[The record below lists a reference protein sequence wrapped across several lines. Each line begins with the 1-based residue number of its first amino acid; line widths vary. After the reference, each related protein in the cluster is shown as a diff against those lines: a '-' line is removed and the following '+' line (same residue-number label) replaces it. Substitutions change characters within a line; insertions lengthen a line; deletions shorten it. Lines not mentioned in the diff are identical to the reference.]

1 MEIESTKIGEY
12 LRTYS
17 ILFSMSTYNNC
28 SLFENFKKMIDDKHT
43 NLSID
48 EFNKMILIKNYYS
61 TSMLLFSLKDTF
73 QKGLNDV
80 NVDDKEIFINNKLP
94 LNIKC
99 IENFTDRDI
108 IIYIRNAIAHNGNNL
123 ATFTIDEEN
132 LRIRV
137 RLENTIASRGINA
150 GKNIPFE
157 VEFDTDDLLRMSA
170 FCNHYS
176 RTINIS
182 GVDFDKNVVIN
193 SSTTNILKLLE
204 DVINTTFYNYTL
216 FNTIKDDDKR
226 KLMIEHKS
234 GNEKHNMD
242 EFDNLKTKFVRKD
255 EKIDLSDNQKNC
267 IFNAIMENI
276 NTELK
281 LHDATPL
288 TLSLSKTNDEIKRIL
303 GYFMQRYYEYEALK
317 VIPLGREKNN
327 VHIASLL
334 LNNFNNNNES
344 VFDTSIKII
353 NNLKNKGVTYSFFKT
368 FNIVD
373 EEEMTMFINNI
384 IDISYLEQEAK
395 SMYYNYVFENIIQE
409 GEIISID
416 GKQYE
421 ADRIRNAF
429 THGRW
434 YFDYEG
440 NSWNLFDN
448 KDSLKKADQYKFYW
462 ETSISADKLDSFVNQ
477 RYQESINIKHKSI

>member
-123 ATFTIDEEN
+123 AAFTIDEEN

-288 TLSLSKTNDEIKRIL
+288 TLSLSKTNDEIKEIVEKEIIKVHGVVGNVNRFYVSKIKDN
-303 GYFMQRYYEYEALK
+303 YRFCCRKYNKKINEFNEYMKKQYPNVFIIGKSKKGTTLENTVLEAK
-317 VIPLGREKNN
+317 E
-327 VHIASLL
+327 IAK
-334 LNNFNNNNES
+334 
-344 VFDTSIKII
+344 KII
-353 NNLKNKGVTYSFFKT
+353 
-368 FNIVD
+368 
-373 EEEMTMFINNI
+373 
-384 IDISYLEQEAK
+384 
-395 SMYYNYVFENIIQE
+395 ENI
-409 GEIISID
+409 
-416 GKQYE
+416 
-421 ADRIRNAF
+421 R
-429 THGRW
+429 
-434 YFDYEG
+434 
-440 NSWNLFDN
+440 
-448 KDSLKKADQYKFYW
+448 
-462 ETSISADKLDSFVNQ
+462 
-477 RYQESINIKHKSI
+477 